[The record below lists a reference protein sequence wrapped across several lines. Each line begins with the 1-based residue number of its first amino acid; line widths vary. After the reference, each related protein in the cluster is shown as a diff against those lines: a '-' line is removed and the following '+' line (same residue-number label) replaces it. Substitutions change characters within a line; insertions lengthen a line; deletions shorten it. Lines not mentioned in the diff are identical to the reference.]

1 LNFEELGLSEQIL
14 ESISAM
20 NFRQATPVQQLSIP
34 TVLAGK
40 DLIACA
46 QTGTGKTA
54 AYLLPILQKITQA
67 ERGNYINT
75 LVIVPTRELAL
86 QIDQQLT
93 GFSYFLP
100 VSSIPVYGGSD
111 GSTWEQQKSGILQG
125 ADILIATPGRLIQH
139 MNLGYV
145 DLSKLK
151 HLVLDEADR
160 MLDMGFY
167 DDIMKIVRTCNTDR
181 QTLMFSATMP
191 PRIRE
196 MTRSVMKE
204 PEQVN
209 IAISKPAA
217 GITQEAYMVYDA
229 QKINLVKHILKE
241 GDYPSV
247 IIFSSTKRNV
257 KALDE
262 TLRRLKFSARGIH
275 SDLEQSEREKVL
287 LDFRNRETQ
296 IIVATDVLSRGIDIE
311 NISLVINFDVPVDAE
326 DYVHRVGRTARAASK
341 GRAITFIND
350 KEQRKFARIEKLIG
364 YEVTK
369 VPLPEEL
376 GEGFE
381 YDPNKKVPRSPG
393 DRSEGRHRPDGRR
406 SDGRRSDGRRSDGR
420 RSDGRPQGSGQ
431 PRSEGRPQAPAAQP
445 ASEGQPVAAD
455 GQPNATGG
463 QPGASPNPN
472 RKKKKRFNNKKKN
485 NGPGADVAK
494 GSAESQ
500 G

>member
-1 LNFEELGLSEQIL
+1 
-14 ESISAM
+14 
-20 NFRQATPVQQLSIP
+20 
-34 TVLAGK
+34 
-40 DLIACA
+40 
-46 QTGTGKTA
+46 
-54 AYLLPILQKITQA
+54 
-67 ERGNYINT
+67 
-75 LVIVPTRELAL
+75 
-86 QIDQQLT
+86 
-93 GFSYFLP
+93 
-100 VSSIPVYGGSD
+100 
-111 GSTWEQQKSGILQG
+111 
-125 ADILIATPGRLIQH
+125 
-139 MNLGYV
+139 
-145 DLSKLK
+145 
-151 HLVLDEADR
+151 
-160 MLDMGFY
+160 
-167 DDIMKIVRTCNTDR
+167 
-181 QTLMFSATMP
+181 
-191 PRIRE
+191 
-196 MTRSVMKE
+196 
-204 PEQVN
+204 
-209 IAISKPAA
+209 
-217 GITQEAYMVYDA
+217 
-229 QKINLVKHILKE
+229 
-241 GDYPSV
+241 V

-262 TLRRLKFSARGIH
+262 TLRRLKFSARSIH

-369 VPLPEEL
+369 VPLPAEL
-376 GEGFE
+376 GEGFQ

-393 DRSEGRHRPDGRR
+393 DRPEGRNRSDGRR

-420 RSDGRPQGSGQ
+420 RSDGRSQGSGQ
-431 PRSEGRPQAPAAQP
+431 PRPEGRQQAPAAQP
-445 ASEGQPVAAD
+445 APEGQPVAAD

-485 NGPGADVAK
+485 NGPGADVGK
-494 GSAESQ
+494 GSTESQ

>member
-1 LNFEELGLSEQIL
+1 
-14 ESISAM
+14 
-20 NFRQATPVQQLSIP
+20 
-34 TVLAGK
+34 
-40 DLIACA
+40 
-46 QTGTGKTA
+46 
-54 AYLLPILQKITQA
+54 
-67 ERGNYINT
+67 
-75 LVIVPTRELAL
+75 
-86 QIDQQLT
+86 
-93 GFSYFLP
+93 
-100 VSSIPVYGGSD
+100 
-111 GSTWEQQKSGILQG
+111 
-125 ADILIATPGRLIQH
+125 
-139 MNLGYV
+139 
-145 DLSKLK
+145 
-151 HLVLDEADR
+151 
-160 MLDMGFY
+160 
-167 DDIMKIVRTCNTDR
+167 
-181 QTLMFSATMP
+181 MFSATMP

-196 MTRSVMKE
+196 MTRSIMKE

-217 GITQEAYMVYDA
+217 GITQEAYMVYDP
-229 QKINLVKHILKE
+229 QKINLVKEILKN

-350 KEQRKFARIEKLIG
+350 KEMRKFARIEKLIG

-369 VPLPEEL
+369 VPMPEEL
-376 GEGFE
+376 GEGPA

-393 DRSEGRHRPDGRR
+393 DRSEGRNRSDGRHGGGRHSDGRRSEGRR
-406 SDGRRSDGRRSDGR
+406 SDGRRSE
-420 RSDGRPQGSGQ
+420 GRPQGSGQ
-431 PRSEGRPQAPAAQP
+431 PRPEGRQQAPEAQP
-445 ASEGQPVAAD
+445 APEGQPNTA
-455 GQPNATGG
+455 NG

-485 NGPGADVAK
+485 NGTGADVAK
-494 GSAESQ
+494 GGTESQ

>member
-1 LNFEELGLSEQIL
+1 
-14 ESISAM
+14 
-20 NFRQATPVQQLSIP
+20 
-34 TVLAGK
+34 
-40 DLIACA
+40 
-46 QTGTGKTA
+46 
-54 AYLLPILQKITQA
+54 
-67 ERGNYINT
+67 
-75 LVIVPTRELAL
+75 
-86 QIDQQLT
+86 
-93 GFSYFLP
+93 

-167 DDIMKIVRTCNTDR
+167 DDIMKIVRACNTDR

-217 GITQEAYMVYDA
+217 GITQEAYMVYDP

-275 SDLEQSEREKVL
+275 SDLEQAEREKVL

-376 GEGFE
+376 GEGPV

-393 DRSEGRHRPDGRR
+393 DRPEGRNRPDGRHPG
-406 SDGRRSDGRRSDGR
+406 GRNKKGK
-420 RSDGRPQGSGQ
+420 GSGQ
-431 PRSEGRPQAPAAQP
+431 PRTEGRRQQPAPQPAA
-445 ASEGQPVAAD
+445 EGQPVAAN
-455 GQPNATGG
+455 GASNEVNG

-472 RKKKKRFNNKKKN
+472 KKKKKRFFNKKKN
-485 NGPGADVAK
+485 NGTGADVAK
-494 GSAESQ
+494 GSTESQ

>member
-1 LNFEELGLSEQIL
+1 
-14 ESISAM
+14 M
-20 NFRQATPVQQLSIP
+20 NFRQATPVQELAIP

-54 AYLLPILQKITQA
+54 AYLLPILQKITQG
-67 ERGNYINT
+67 EQGNYINT

-93 GFSYFLP
+93 GFSYFLS

-196 MTRSVMKE
+196 MTRSVMKD

-209 IAISKPAA
+209 IAISKPAE
-217 GITQEAYMVYDA
+217 GIKQEAYLVYDA
-229 QKINLVKHILKE
+229 QKINLVKHVLSQE
-241 GDYPSV
+241 EYPSV

-262 TLRRLKFSARGIH
+262 TLRRLKFSARSIH
-275 SDLEQSEREKVL
+275 SDLEQAEREKVL
-287 LDFRNRETQ
+287 LDFRNRETR

-311 NISLVINFDVPVDAE
+311 NISLVLNFDVPVDAE

-369 VPLPEEL
+369 VPMPEEL
-376 GEGFE
+376 GEGPV
-381 YDPNKKVPRSPG
+381 YDPNKKVPRTSG
-393 DRSEGRHRPDGRR
+393 NGSGGGRSDGRNRSEGRR
-406 SDGRRSDGRRSDGR
+406 SDGRRPDGRRSE
-420 RSDGRPQGSGQ
+420 GRPQGSGQ
-431 PRSEGRPQAPAAQP
+431 PRPDGRQQAPAAQP
-445 ASEGQPVAAD
+445 APEGQPAEVVN
-455 GQPNATGG
+455 GQPNAANG

-485 NGPGADVAK
+485 DGPGADVAK

>member
-1 LNFEELGLSEQIL
+1 MNFEELGLSEQIL